1 MRECS
6 LNTHHSHPS
15 LTLHPS
21 QSTLS
26 SHCHSSLS
34 LITFFSHTP
43 HTSHFILTL
52 HTPHTHLSHLTLPLT
67 LILTHPSCAVQSTR
81 NTVPVP
87 RHWCFKRKYLQGKR
101 GIEKPPFNLPF
112 FIKDTGVMEMRQ
124 ALQEKE
130 DEKTLKAKTRERV
143 RGYLG

>member
-1 MRECS
+1 M
-6 LNTHHSHPS
+6 
-15 LTLHPS
+15 
-21 QSTLS
+21 
-26 SHCHSSLS
+26 
-34 LITFFSHTP
+34 
-43 HTSHFILTL
+43 
-52 HTPHTHLSHLTLPLT
+52 LPLY
-67 LILTHPSCAVQSTR
+67 SFAVQSTR

-143 RGYLG
+143 RGGSEGGVSVSREDVCMHVFVRKHLSM